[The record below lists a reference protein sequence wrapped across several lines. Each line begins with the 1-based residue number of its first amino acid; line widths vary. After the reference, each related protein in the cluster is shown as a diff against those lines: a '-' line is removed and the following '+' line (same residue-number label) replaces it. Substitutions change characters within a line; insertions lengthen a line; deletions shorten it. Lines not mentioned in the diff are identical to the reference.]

1 MPETDI
7 FKSQLEVDSKGYII
21 TGARKALD
29 IAKPPLKS
37 PPYKGGEMG
46 EVNNETIKQF
56 NYAFPSMTS
65 VKGIFAAGD
74 CVDFQY
80 RQAGTAVGMGIAAA
94 LEVEK
99 WLEISGQ

>member
-1 MPETDI
+1 MILVVGLGNPGEKYKNNRHNVGFTFID
-7 FKSQLEVDSKGYII
+7 F
-21 TGARKALD
+21 